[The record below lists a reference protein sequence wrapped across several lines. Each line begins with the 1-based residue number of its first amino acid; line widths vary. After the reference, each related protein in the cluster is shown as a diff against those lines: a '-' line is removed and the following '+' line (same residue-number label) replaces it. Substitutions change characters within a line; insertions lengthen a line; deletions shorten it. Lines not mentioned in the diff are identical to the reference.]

1 MSYTIDLLAKGEDN
15 DKKLTEEQRQAI
27 TKSLEVTVRTIE
39 ANSTVKLQEL
49 FETYGVQG
57 LKRNLLKNTEEAKS
71 AHKVLFYSFKEYSN
85 EGEAVRV
92 FMKHR
97 YPLKGKENPMSINY
111 F

>member
-1 MSYTIDLLAKGEDN
+1 MSYTIDLIAKGEDN
-15 DKKLTEEQRQAI
+15 DKKPTEEQRQAI
-27 TKSLEVTVRTIE
+27 TNSLAVTFSTLE
-39 ANSTVKLQEL
+39 SNSTTSLQE
-49 FETYGVQG
+49 FFKTYGVQG

-71 AHKVLFYSFKEYSN
+71 AHKVLFYSFKEYCN
-85 EGEAVRV
+85 DGEAVRV